1 MSSVVIILLV
11 AGLMHAARSF
21 HAADQASSVGAL
33 VTFGYLLLTAFL
45 TGGLFKRLRL
55 PRLTGY
61 IATGIVVG
69 PAALGLVSERAV
81 ESLQIFSGVAVA
93 LIALTAGTELELRAM
108 RPLLR
113 TIGAITA
120 LAVCGTTVLLA
131 ITVFLARR
139 MLPFMHGMTVG
150 HAVAV
155 SLVLGVVMVAQ
166 SPAVVVA
173 LRKELDAEGPVASTV
188 LGVVVIAD
196 LVVILL
202 FAIVSAF
209 AKSTFG
215 QASQQG
221 IVPALAWE
229 LLGSLVA
236 GVLIGVILAAFLRF
250 ARGGSALFVL
260 TVCFVVAEVGRR
272 LHLDPLLVALS
283 AGVFIRNTTDVGD
296 DLHEGI
302 EGSSL
307 PVYVIFFAVAGATI
321 HLDVLGVVGL
331 PAVLF
336 VVVRGLGFLVGN
348 NVAARIAGAPD
359 AVRRWA
365 GFGLLPQAGL
375 ALALAS
381 LFAKAFPEFG
391 ADAAA
396 LTLSVVAINEIVAP
410 ALYRMALVRAG
421 ETSRTAP
428 VSTGPSVPPGE
439 ALEAS
444 PET

>member
-1 MSSVVIILLV
+1 MSSVVIILMV
-11 AGLMHAARSF
+11 GGLMHAARSF
-21 HAADQASSVGAL
+21 HVGDQASSVGAL

-45 TGGLFKRLRL
+45 MGGLFKRLRL

-61 IATGIVVG
+61 IATGIAVG

-108 RPLLR
+108 RPLFR
-113 TIGAITA
+113 TIAWITA
-120 LAVCGTTVLLA
+120 LAVCGTTLLLA
-131 ITVFLARR
+131 LAVFLARG
-139 MLPFMHGMTVG
+139 MLPFMEGMTLG
-150 HAVAV
+150 HSVAIA
-155 SLVLGVVMVAQ
+155 LVLGVVMVAQ

-215 QASQQG
+215 QGSQQN

-250 ARGGSALFVL
+250 VRGGSALFVL

-336 VVVRGLGFLVGN
+336 VVVRGLGFLTGTH
-348 NVAARIAGAPD
+348 VAARVAGAPD
-359 AVRRWA
+359 VVRRWA

-421 ETSRTAP
+421 ETSRTPP
-428 VSTGPSVPPGE
+428 VSTGASEPPPE

-444 PET
+444 ET

>member
-1 MSSVVIILLV
+1 
-11 AGLMHAARSF
+11 MHAARSF
-21 HAADQASSVGAL
+21 HAGDQASSVGAL

-45 TGGLFKRLRL
+45 VGGLFKRLRL

-61 IATGIVVG
+61 IATGIAVG
-69 PAALGLVSERAV
+69 PAALGLVSARAV

-113 TIGAITA
+113 TIAWVT
-120 LAVCGTTVLLA
+120 LVAVCGTTLLLA
-131 ITVFLARR
+131 TAVFLARG
-139 MLPFMHGMTVG
+139 MLPFMHGMTTG
-150 HAVAV
+150 HAVAL

-221 IVPALAWE
+221 LVPALAWE

-336 VVVRGLGFLVGN
+336 VLVRGTGFLIGN

-421 ETSRTAP
+421 EASRTAP
-428 VSTGPSVPPGE
+428 ASTSPSLPPGDVVV
-439 ALEAS
+439 AS